1 MSCFSVFNG
10 SIATSRKRYIIDNIL
25 FVVFFNYALAG
36 FDSQQFLILVMH
48 PFLIENC
55 FFKPTTSTLFIQKN
69 VQH

>member
-10 SIATSRKRYIIDNIL
+10 SVATSRKRYIIYNII
-25 FVVFFNYALAG
+25 FVVYFNYVLAR
-36 FDSQQFLILVMH
+36 FDSQQSFILVMH

-55 FFKPTTSTLFIQKN
+55 FFKPTTSTLFIQKK

>member
-25 FVVFFNYALAG
+25 FAVYFNYVLAG

-55 FFKPTTSTLFIQKN
+55 FFKPTISTLCIQKK